1 MMRTGRSR
9 PLGSV
14 LVLLSTAIAASCSE
28 ASPPAAAEP
37 PPPVTEALR
46 PHDVSIL
53 FPLPEPHLRTTLLG
67 TNSAG
72 ARGPLLPQR
81 YFSALPTIEEFVEA
95 GNTYSLLRVVSARLD
110 PCFPTLDESDAEGC
124 TPQLRLVFQP
134 VLPVSVDEALVLT
147 TVDAALHVFYRLSDE
162 ELDLTLRRVVAARQR
177 ALPDDAVSVLGP
189 HPALLAE
196 GPEGAFG
203 RELSDALLDV
213 AGEENLTRIT
223 FMGVEGFGLVW
234 RFGGFDVVDGELVP
248 FAIPTVD
255 DDDQIFSNAD
265 DDGVDFEGAFAL
277 PDVRSSDDIRLL
289 FDSKTALAATS
300 EAQIGAYGAA
310 LRIESP
316 DFHTPDTIDCVSCHV
331 AASAHAWAEDKLG
344 IDPSAHESA
353 YRDRAGELVG
363 GATVRRTN
371 RLRAF
376 GYFASDVA
384 ISQRT
389 ANETEAVMA
398 FLDAR
403 HGVDAR

>member
-1 MMRTGRSR
+1 MRATRLTSAGWALFGASA
-9 PLGSV
+9 
-14 LVLLSTAIAASCSE
+14 AIAAACSD
-28 ASPPAAAEP
+28 ASPPAEAEP
-37 PPPVTEALR
+37 PPPITEALR

-53 FPLPEPHLRTTLLG
+53 YPLPAPHLRTTLLG
-67 TNSAG
+67 TNSEG

-81 YFSALPTIEEFVEA
+81 YFSALPIIEEFAEA
-95 GNTYSLLRVVSARLD
+95 GNTYALLRVVSARLD
-110 PCFPTLDESDAEGC
+110 PCFPTLDESAVDGC

-134 VLPVSVDEALVLT
+134 VLPVSVDEELVLT
-147 TVDAALHVFYRLSDE
+147 TVDAALHVFYELSDE
-162 ELDLTLRRVVAARQR
+162 ELELTLRRVVAARKR
-177 ALPDDAVSVLGP
+177 ALPSDAVSVLGP

-203 RELSDALLDV
+203 EELADALLDV
-213 AGEENLTRIT
+213 AGEKNLRRIT
-223 FMGVEGFGLVW
+223 FMGVEGFGLIW
-234 RFGGFDVVDGELVP
+234 RFGGFDVVEGELVP

-265 DDGVDFEGAFAL
+265 DDGIDFEGAFAL

-289 FDSKTALAATS
+289 FDSKTALAAS
-300 EAQIGAYGAA
+300 REAQLEAYGAA

-344 IDPSAHESA
+344 IDPTTHESA
-353 YRDRAGELVG
+353 YRGRRGELVA
-363 GATVRRTN
+363 GATVRHTN

>member
-1 MMRTGRSR
+1 MRATRLTSAGWA
-9 PLGSV
+9 L
-14 LVLLSTAIAASCSE
+14 LVTSASIAAACSD
-28 ASPPAAAEP
+28 ASPPALAEP
-37 PPPVTEALR
+37 PPPITEALR

-53 FPLPEPHLRTTLLG
+53 YPLPEPHLRTTLLG
-67 TNSAG
+67 TNSEG

-81 YFSALPTIEEFVEA
+81 LYSALPTIEEFVEA
-95 GNTYSLLRVVSARLD
+95 GNTYALLRVVSARLD
-110 PCFPTLDESDAEGC
+110 PCFPTLDESAVDGC

-134 VLPVSVDEALVLT
+134 VLPVSVDEELVLT

-177 ALPDDAVSVLGP
+177 ALPNDTVSVLGP

-196 GPEGAFG
+196 GPEGAFSK
-203 RELSDALLDV
+203 ELTDALLDV
-213 AGEENLTRIT
+213 AGEKNLTRIT
-223 FMGVEGFGLVW
+223 FMGVEGFGLIW
-234 RFGGFDVVDGELVP
+234 RFGGFDVVGGELVP

-265 DDGVDFEGAFAL
+265 DDGIDFEGAFAL

-289 FDSKTALAATS
+289 FDSKTALTAS
-300 EAQIGAYGAA
+300 REAQLEAYGAA

-316 DFHTPDTIDCVSCHV
+316 DFHNPDTIDCVSCHV

-344 IDPSAHESA
+344 IDPTTHEST
-353 YRDRAGELVG
+353 YRNRRGELVG
-363 GATVRRTN
+363 GGTVHRTN

-376 GYFASDVA
+376 GYFARDVA

-403 HGVDAR
+403 HGVDPR